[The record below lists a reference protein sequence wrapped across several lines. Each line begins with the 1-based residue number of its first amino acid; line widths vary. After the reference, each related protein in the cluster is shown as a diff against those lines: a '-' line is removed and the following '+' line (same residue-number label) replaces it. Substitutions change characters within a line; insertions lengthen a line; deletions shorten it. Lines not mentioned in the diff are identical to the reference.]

1 MADELVFFPDYRTAN
16 PYQRL
21 LYDHAGAWLHPRPGS
36 VEDALAALRR
46 KVPGER
52 VVFHLHWED
61 AAYRNEPDEPAAWAA
76 AQAFLDGLET
86 FADAGGRVLW
96 TLHNAAPH
104 DGRCAAVHGALVD
117 RLPALADLV
126 HVHSRAGAAW
136 AVGRLGIAPERVAV
150 VPHGSYLPLHRAL
163 AVPPAAARRRLGLPE
178 DGRALL
184 LFGRLGGYKGG
195 AELLRAFAAA
205 DAPDLRLLVAG
216 KQVEPLGETL
226 AGLPPEV
233 RARVHVVTDGFVPAE
248 EVEPLFAAA
257 DGVALPYRAILTSGS
272 ALLALSLRRP
282 VLAPAF
288 PGLRELLED
297 GRDALL
303 YAPDATDGLEAALQ
317 RFAALSDE
325 RLAAMQEAAHATAAA
340 HDWRQSGLLLDGLL
354 HRLVAARKPSR
365 MVPRAPRPVSASV
378 RTTTS

>member
-1 MADELVFFPDYRTAN
+1 MADELVFFPDYRAAN

-21 LYDHAGAWLHPRPGS
+21 LYDHAGAWLHPRPGP
-36 VEDALAALRR
+36 VGDALAALRR
-46 KVPGER
+46 KAPGER

-76 AQAFLDGLET
+76 AQAFLDALEA
-86 FADAGGRVLW
+86 FAGAGGRVLW
-96 TLHNAAPH
+96 TLHNTAPH
-104 DGRCAAVHGALVD
+104 DGRYAAVHGALAG

-136 AVGRLGIAPERVAV
+136 AVDRLGAAPERVAV
-150 VPHGSYLPLHRAL
+150 VPHGSYLPLHRPL
-163 AVPPAAARRRLGLPE
+163 AVPPAEARARLGLPG

-195 AELLRAFAAA
+195 ADLLRAFADA
-205 DAPDLRLLVAG
+205 DAPGLRLLIAG
-216 KQVEPLGETL
+216 KQVEPLAGPLTAL
-226 AGLPPEV
+226 APAA
-233 RARVHVVTDGFVPAE
+233 RARVHVVRDGFVPEE

-257 DGVALPYRAILTSGS
+257 DAAALPYRSILTSG
-272 ALLALSLRRP
+272 AAMLALSLRRP

-303 YAPDATDGLEAALQ
+303 YEPDAADGLRDALR
-317 RFAALSDE
+317 RFAALGSD
-325 RLAAMQEAAHATAAA
+325 RLAAMQAAAHATAAA

-354 HRLVAARKPSR
+354 HRLVAARKPARVVDRASR
-365 MVPRAPRPVSASV
+365 P
-378 RTTTS
+378 